1 MRKRH
6 IVHLYTGNINLRGI
20 KDVFSQ
26 FHPTHAPH
34 SEYTSYVLEFLQCKI
49 AGAMLRCMLF
59 LVLLFFAFRFRK
71 KKINHRD

>member
-34 SEYTSYVLEFLQCKI
+34 SEYTSYVLEFLQCEI
-49 AGAMLRCMLF
+49 AGAMHVVF
-59 LVLLFFAFRFRK
+59 SFAFFAFRFRK